1 MQREIFV
8 ASLLLFV
15 LSSMQRFLY
24 EIFLR
29 FHQALAITTALALW
43 RYFSLSNAFD
53 RIYILVA
60 DDSLIVV
67 MLLET
72 INLVFCNLTLK
83 QIEVQANAIQISV
96 ANVDDIVKINLIVP
110 RIWKVRVEQYINV
123 CISQVSSWS
132 FLQSHFF
139 VIISWT
145 EEQNSFI
152 CCLIQ
157 SNSDFT
163 RRLLIYAHKSCVENA
178 KKENYVR
185 AWFTESH
192 ERIID
197 ISTYDSVMLIA
208 TDFDIVAQLSYVKK
222 LIQDYNNDQICIW
235 WMHLLWQIKEWD

>member
-1 MQREIFV
+1 MQKMIFV
-8 ASLLLFV
+8 ASLLLFA
-15 LSSMQRFLY
+15 LSSMRRFSY

-43 RYFSLSNAFD
+43 RHLSLSNAFD
-53 RIYILVA
+53 RVYILVA
-60 DDSLIVV
+60 DGFLIII

-72 INLVFCNLTLK
+72 INFAFHNLTLR
-83 QIEVQANAIQISV
+83 QTRVQADAIQISV
-96 ANVDDIVKINLIVP
+96 ANVDNIVKINLIVS

-139 VIISWT
+139 VIVSWT

-157 SNSDFT
+157 SNSGFT
-163 RRLLIYAHKSCVENA
+163 RRLLIYAHKSRVENA
-178 KKENYVR
+178 KKGNYVR

-197 ISTYDSVMLIA
+197 ISTYDSVMLIV
-208 TDFDIVAQLSYVKK
+208 TDFDIVTQLSYVKK
-222 LIQDYNNDQICIW
+222 LIQDYNNDQVCTR
-235 WMHLLWQIKEWD
+235 WMHLLWQMKEWN

>member
-1 MQREIFV
+1 MQRMIFV
-8 ASLLLFV
+8 ASLLLFI
-15 LSSMQRFLY
+15 LSSMRRFLY

-43 RYFSLSNAFD
+43 CHFSLSNAFD
-53 RIYILVA
+53 RVYILTA
-60 DDSLIVV
+60 DNFLIVI

-72 INLVFCNLTLK
+72 INFAFCNLTLK
-83 QIEVQANAIQISV
+83 QTKVRADAIQISV
-96 ANVDDIVKINLIVP
+96 ANVDDIVKINLIVS

-132 FLQSHFF
+132 FLESYFF
-139 VIISWT
+139 VIVSWT

-157 SNSDFT
+157 SNSKFT
-163 RRLLIYAHKSCVENA
+163 RRLLIYAHKSCIENA

-197 ISTYDSVMLIA
+197 ISTYDSVMLIV
-208 TDFDIVAQLSYVKK
+208 TDFDIVTQLSYVKK
-222 LIQDYNNDQICIW
+222 LIQDYNNDQVCTQ
-235 WMHLLWQIKEWD
+235 WMHLLWQIKE